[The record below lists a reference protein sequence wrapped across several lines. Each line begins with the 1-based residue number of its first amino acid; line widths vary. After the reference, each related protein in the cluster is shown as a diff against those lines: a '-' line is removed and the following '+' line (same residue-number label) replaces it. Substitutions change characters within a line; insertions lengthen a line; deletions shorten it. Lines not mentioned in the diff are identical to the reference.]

1 MKKILVALML
11 CMVSIM
17 GFGQITISSEGSSR
31 VKDYVIKGMY
41 YNIKCYDSV
50 YILNIKDFESTEF
63 IRIKLGNTTK
73 EAYNSLNAL
82 YDWFKQAKTKD
93 YIEFNTGETII
104 TMYKYAP
111 TVPYFSEGDI
121 EYIKSYIKN
130 TMMQGIFGTP
140 YRRRNNDKMV
150 GCIDD
155 IGQIKKVLKKLQDK
169 Q

>member
-1 MKKILVALML
+1 
-11 CMVSIM
+11 
-17 GFGQITISSEGSSR
+17 
-31 VKDYVIKGMY
+31 
-41 YNIKCYDSV
+41 
-50 YILNIKDFESTEF
+50 
-63 IRIKLGNTTK
+63 
-73 EAYNSLNAL
+73 
-82 YDWFKQAKTKD
+82 
-93 YIEFNTGETII
+93 
-104 TMYKYAP
+104 MYKYAP